1 MKRTLIVLMSLTLA
15 LPGCK
20 REQATPVAS
29 TTAPVSAPV
38 SVTPS
43 APEASV
49 TERPRPEELVDQTRL
64 LETVKSLPTKRAARG
79 DQAHR
84 DGLIETQAI
93 LIAQLRALGYEP
105 HLDEIDAIG
114 IKHDPA
120 KPLYNI
126 WVEIPGHVS
135 AVRKESE
142 SSKKKTAKPKPAEG
156 AKSSDAASSGPRLPP
171 APRCPS
177 TLIVGAHFDAVPFAP
192 GADDDGT
199 GVAAI
204 MEMAR
209 LLKDRPMCETVRLCL
224 FNLEEAGLVGAT
236 IHARHVKESI
246 LDGGKCEVMGMI
258 AMDMLGYYSTE
269 PGSQKSPIPE
279 MEGFKPPD
287 VADFIGMA
295 TIFKHRKFSQSLA
308 KAMRASSPGLKVVV
322 VDFLPIAIP
331 DILRSD
337 HAPFM
342 ALGIPSVI
350 VSDTAEFRSKH
361 YHRPTDTIET
371 LDMVRFTQTVRGLVG
386 AVYELAGPVDEEA
399 SGLKVEPSPPA
410 AK

>member
-1 MKRTLIVLMSLTLA
+1 MFSILSIAIGLA
-15 LPGCK
+15 SMQPATANRPG
-20 REQATPVAS
+20 
-29 TTAPVSAPV
+29 APVSPTAESAAAPITAV
-38 SVTPS
+38 ATLPAQRVEQ
-43 APEASV
+43 A
-49 TERPRPEELVDQTRL
+49 RL
-64 LETVKSLPTKRAARG
+64 LETLRSLPTKRAARG

-84 DGLIETQAI
+84 DGLVETQDL
-93 LIAQLRALGYEP
+93 LIAQLKALGYEP
-105 HLDEIDAIG
+105 HLEQIDAIG

-126 WVEIPGHVS
+126 WVEVPGRVG
-135 AVRKESE
+135 AVRKN
-142 SSKKKTAKPKPAEG
+142 PPVQKPA
-156 AKSSDAASSGPRLPP
+156 KQKASSGEAKPSTPADAAGGPP
-171 APRCPS
+171 DAPRCPS

-209 LLKDRPMCETVRLCL
+209 ILKDEPMCETVRLCL

-236 IHARHVKESI
+236 VHARHVKEEI
-246 LDGGKCEVMGMI
+246 LDGGKCTVMGMI
-258 AMDMLGYYSTE
+258 AMDMLGFYSTE

-295 TIFKHRKFSQSLA
+295 TVLKHRRFSQSLA
-308 KAMRASSPGLKVVV
+308 KAMRVASPGLKVVV
-322 VDFLPIAIP
+322 VDFLPVAIP

-337 HAPFM
+337 HAPFL
-342 ALGIPSVI
+342 AIGVPAVI

-361 YHRPTDTIET
+361 YHKPTDTIDT
-371 LDMVRFTQTVRGLVG
+371 LDMERFTLTVKGLVG
-386 AVYELAGPVDEEA
+386 AVHELAGPVDPQA
-399 SGLKVEPSPPA
+399 TTPAPVVAEPTR
-410 AK
+410 K

>member
-1 MKRTLIVLMSLTLA
+1 MLHIILTSLCLSLA
-15 LPGCK
+15 QPASEK
-20 REQATPVAS
+20 HPVAPV
-29 TTAPVSAPV
+29 APVTKPVAQAKDAAAPGK
-38 SVTPS
+38 PNP
-43 APEASV
+43 A
-49 TERPRPEELVDQTRL
+49 ELVDQARL
-64 LETVKSLPTKRAARG
+64 LETLKSLPTKRAARG

-84 DGLIETQAI
+84 DGLIQTQDI
-93 LIAQLRALGYEP
+93 LIAQLKALGYEP

-114 IKHDPA
+114 IKHDPT

-126 WVEIPGHVS
+126 WVEIPGHVG
-135 AVRKESE
+135 AVRREAAD
-142 SSKKKTAKPKPAEG
+142 SKPSKKPKPANDAKPTG
-156 AKSSDAASSGPRLPP
+156 AEPSAPAMTS

-177 TLIVGAHFDAVPFAP
+177 TLIVGAHFDAVPNAP

-236 IHARHVKESI
+236 IHARHVKEQI
-246 LDGGKCEVMGMI
+246 LDNGKCGVMGMI
-258 AMDMLGYYSTE
+258 AMDMLGFYSTE
-269 PGSQKSPIPE
+269 PNSQKSPIPE

-287 VADFIGMA
+287 VADFIAMA

-308 KAMRASSPGLKVVV
+308 KAMRATSPGLKVVV
-322 VDFLPIAIP
+322 VDFLPVAIP

-337 HAPFM
+337 HAPFL
-342 ALGIPSVI
+342 AIGVPAVI

-361 YHRPTDTIET
+361 YHKPTDTIET
-371 LDMVRFTQTVRGLVG
+371 LDMVRFTQTVKGLVG
-386 AVYELAGPVDEEA
+386 AVHELAGPMDDGTAV
-399 SGLKVEPSPPA
+399 KTPA
-410 AK
+410 AAQPASK